1 MHVCSDSGEDLISTE
16 VLTVHSWPDLDATS
30 KELQSRYV
38 DLLME
43 QSLWAILQIPRIQIS
58 APALETKDD
67 L

>member
-1 MHVCSDSGEDLISTE
+1 MHVCSDSGEDFISTE

-43 QSLWAILQIPRIQIS
+43 QSL
-58 APALETKDD
+58 
-67 L
+67 